1 MTAQP
6 RHDHHHHAHDHDHH
20 HHHGLGGH
28 DHDLRGASKRN
39 LTAAF
44 VLIVSYMFAEVIGGI
59 LSGSLALIADAG
71 HMLTDAASIALALV
85 ALHFASRPESA
96 ERTFGYQR
104 LEILAALLNALTLWL
119 IAGWVVYEAY
129 HRFMDVPDV
138 EGRLMLAVGSGGLV
152 VNIAAAWILHR
163 SAEHSVNVE
172 GAFQH
177 VMADLLGSVGV
188 VVSGIL
194 VWAFGWTLADPIL
207 SVVIG
212 VLILLSTWRLLG
224 KVIHVLLEGTPEHID
239 VYHLCSEIEEVEGVT
254 LIHDIHVWS
263 LSPGYDVLTAHIL
276 VDPAF
281 QQDDLTT
288 LRRRLRAIAAHDF
301 GIQHVTMQLEYS
313 PEGCTEH
320 HHVDH
325 LLARRTGEHLPF
337 MPKVRRKN
345 MAETH
350 HHVHDDHGHQHGPDC
365 GHTAVSHEG
374 HTDYLHEGHLH
385 HEHEGHID
393 DHSVAVTASN
403 PDACTPDHGCDAHGV
418 DHQHGDGCGHEAVP
432 HGGHT
437 DYLVAGHLHHA
448 HGDHCDDHGPLANA

>member
-1 MTAQP
+1 MTT
-6 RHDHHHHAHDHDHH
+6 HSHHGHGHHHDHDHH
-20 HHHGLGGH
+20 GHGHHHGLGGH
-28 DHDLRGASKRN
+28 DHDLRGASKRS
-39 LTAAF
+39 LKAAL
-44 VLIVSYMFAEVIGGI
+44 VLIVGYMFAEVIGGL

-96 ERTFGYQR
+96 QRTFGYQR

-138 EGRLMLAVGSGGLV
+138 KGGLMLSVGLGGLV

-188 VVSGIL
+188 VVSGVL

-224 KVIHVLLEGTPEHID
+224 KVIHVLLQGTPEHID
-239 VYHLCSEIEEVEGVT
+239 VYHLCSEMEDVEGVT
-254 LIHDIHVWS
+254 LIHDVHVWS
-263 LSPGYDVLTAHIL
+263 LSPGYDVFTAHIL

-281 QQDDLTT
+281 QDDLTE
-288 LRRRLRAIAAHDF
+288 LRRRLREIVAHDF
-301 GIQHVTMQLEYS
+301 GIQHVTLQLEYLS
-313 PEGCTEH
+313 
-320 HHVDH
+320 
-325 LLARRTGEHLPF
+325 LI
-337 MPKVRRKN
+337 
-345 MAETH
+345 
-350 HHVHDDHGHQHGPDC
+350 
-365 GHTAVSHEG
+365 
-374 HTDYLHEGHLH
+374 
-385 HEHEGHID
+385 HI
-393 DHSVAVTASN
+393 
-403 PDACTPDHGCDAHGV
+403 
-418 DHQHGDGCGHEAVP
+418 
-432 HGGHT
+432 
-437 DYLVAGHLHHA
+437 
-448 HGDHCDDHGPLANA
+448 